1 MFSHA
6 VGREGP
12 YRQTSLACV
21 GSTCSVLVTLGLPLL
36 TACVISPST
45 LLRLQAALQGA
56 GPELH
61 ALPRPTPL
69 RFRFS
74 GSPQRCR
81 LGWACVLCLPR
92 SKQLRQL
99 GARGAHS
106 PQLQCALSPPRS
118 HPQFRRTP
126 VACICLVS
134 IFGSWPLATTHLADV
149 DHPES
154 QEVFG

>member
-21 GSTCSVLVTLGLPLL
+21 GSTCSVLVTLGLPPL
-36 TACVISPST
+36 TACGISPST

-106 PQLQCALSPPRS
+106 PRAWCIFSPLWS
-118 HPQFRRTP
+118 QPQFP
-126 VACICLVS
+126 GALVGCAFCL
-134 IFGSWPLATTHLADV
+134 FCEADFWLR
-149 DHPES
+149 PS
-154 QEVFG
+154 QRMSTIQNLKEVFG